1 LDKIVLVCK
10 KRDDR
15 MDNLVK
21 CLKYL
26 FPECSVEV
34 SNFRL
39 EDCTVNGCGDD
50 IHDIHG
56 R

>member
-1 LDKIVLVCK
+1 LDKIVLICK
-10 KRDDR
+10 KRDDGTE
-15 MDNLVK
+15 NLVK

-34 SNFRL
+34 SNLRF
-39 EDCTVNGCGDD
+39 ENCTVNDCGEG
-50 IHDIHG
+50 IRDIHG